1 MKTNSGLKE
10 VKSFLREL
18 TIVTAGVLIALFL
31 SNLKENNQARK
42 YQIASIKTVNSE
54 VTENYSNLKGI
65 VEEQT
70 RLIDTIEKYSADHI
84 TLSELILKKGG
95 GVQIAQL
102 RNAGLEFYTKNQI
115 NLIDFEM
122 MSRLISMRATSKLLE
137 IKVEKLLDFMNPNF
151 FVDSKESKMLVI
163 IYLHNIIDS
172 ENQLMHLYESFTDDY
187 IKTKHKMP

>member
-1 MKTNSGLKE
+1 MKE
-10 VKSFLREL
+10 IKSFLREL

-42 YQIASIKTVNSE
+42 YQIASIKTVNNE

-70 RLIDTIEKYSADHI
+70 RLIDTIEKYSADHM
-84 TLSELILKKGG
+84 TLKELILEKGG
-95 GVQIAQL
+95 GIQIAQL

-137 IKVEKLLDFMNPNF
+137 IKVEKLLDFVNPNF